1 MCTIIDYPSKP
12 NENKRNTKLKGKVTK
27 ALLKTRS
34 GEFELESIHSINLRE
49 LGISDLGC
57 IGECTGLERA
67 NLSRNDITKL
77 TKLAGLTNLTTLNL
91 SANRII
97 SLEGLQTLE
106 NLQSLNLAGNLIGGV
121 ENFRCLTGLEKLEIL
136 TVNDKA
142 LSNPFCINHG
152 YKKDISKMLPRL
164 RTIDGE
170 RVHGRGSEV
179 FEMCKDIEE
188 ALEMRS
194 NNSKDTK
201 IIKAEEWLPENFWTF
216 SSKKFDQ
223 TNLADADD
231 QLQGLLYSCQLLS
244 EKADT
249 ALSSLP
255 STQSTSSSGDHS

>member
-1 MCTIIDYPSKP
+1 M
-12 NENKRNTKLKGKVTK
+12 EEGKVTK

-57 IGECTGLERA
+57 IGECVGLERA

-97 SLEGLQTLE
+97 SLEGLQALD

-121 ENFRCLTGLEKLEIL
+121 ENFRCLQGLEKLENL

-142 LSNPFCINHG
+142 LSNPFCVNEG
-152 YKKDISKMLPRL
+152 YKKDIAKMLPKL

-170 RVHGRGSEV
+170 RLHGRGSEV
-179 FEMCKDIEE
+179 FEICKEIEE

-194 NNSKDTK
+194 NTSRDSK
-201 IIKAEEWLPENFWTF
+201 IIKAEEWLPNDFWTF

-223 TNLADADD
+223 TNLADADE
-231 QLQGLLYSCQLLS
+231 QLKGLLYSCQLLS
-244 EKADT
+244 DKAD
-249 ALSSLP
+249 ASLNSSP
-255 STQSTSSSGDHS
+255 STQSSSS

>member
-1 MCTIIDYPSKP
+1 M
-12 NENKRNTKLKGKVTK
+12 EEGKITK

-67 NLSRNDITKL
+67 NLSRNEITKL
-77 TKLAGLTNLTTLNL
+77 TKLAGLTNLAILNL
-91 SANRII
+91 SANRIM
-97 SLEGLQTLE
+97 SLEGLQALD

-121 ENFRCLTGLEKLEIL
+121 ENLRCLTGLDKLESL
-136 TVNDKA
+136 TVNDKT
-142 LSNPFCINHG
+142 LSNPFCINQG
-152 YKKDISKMLPRL
+152 YKKDIAKMFPRL

-170 RVHGRGSEV
+170 RLHGRGSEV

-194 NNSKDTK
+194 SNSGDTK
-201 IIKAEEWLPENFWTF
+201 LSKVEEWLPDNFWTF
-216 SSKKFDQ
+216 SSRKFDQ
-223 TNLADADD
+223 TNLADADE

-244 EKADT
+244 EKADA
-249 ALSSLP
+249 ALSP
-255 STQSTSSSGDHS
+255 VRPTSSSGDNS